1 MLFLC
6 GGNVISV
13 VTSINKQF
21 IITDIV
27 PSVGV
32 TIKAMTLT
40 DVGIRLRRLPISLKA
55 VLNSL
60 LLVFMLCSS
69 STNKITSFS

>member
-13 VTSINKQF
+13 VTFINKQY

-27 PSVGV
+27 PSAGV